1 MARVGFEQTFYPV
14 TDNIGTVEICA
25 VVYEP
30 AIDCPIEFD
39 FNVTFE
45 TCDGSAGTTYA
56 YILHCCIHITP
67 TILHLHFS
75 VSFSLNI

>member
-1 MARVGFEQTFYPV
+1 MARVGFEETVYR
-14 TDNIGTVEICA
+14 TDETSGSVELCA

-45 TCDGSAGTTYA
+45 TMDGTAGTHTHTY
-56 YILHCCIHITP
+56 TVP
-67 TILHLHFS
+67 
-75 VSFSLNI
+75 